1 MTLPDA
7 VRVVLGDGAIFD
19 DPLTPTRVNP
29 LDLLTDAD
37 RLAADV
43 LTSVGVLYADEYQN
57 EVSTDAAV
65 EQLARSYAGAHEPD
79 AILAAVE
86 HAGRVPWDET
96 GPEHVIDLV
105 QWYAEPH
112 KRAAYYLG
120 LAIGWRAAQQ
130 FGADR

>member
-19 DPLTPTRVNP
+19 EPLTPTRVNP

-43 LTSVGVLYADEYQN
+43 LTSVGVLYADDDQDKA
-57 EVSTDAAV
+57 STDAAV

-130 FGADR
+130 FGGDR

>member
-19 DPLTPTRVNP
+19 DPLTPARVNP

-43 LTSVGVLYADEYQN
+43 LTSVGVLYADDDQDEA
-57 EVSTDAAV
+57 STDAAV

-130 FGADR
+130 FGGDR

>member
-7 VRVVLGDGAIFD
+7 VRIVLGDGALFD
-19 DPLTPTRVNP
+19 DPVTPTRVNP
-29 LDLLTDAD
+29 LDLLADAD

-43 LTSVGVLYADEYQN
+43 LARVGVLYVDDEQD
-57 EVSTDAAV
+57 ETSTDAAV
-65 EQLARSYAGAHEPD
+65 EQLAGDYAGAYEPA
-79 AILAAVE
+79 AILTALE
-86 HAGRVPWDET
+86 QAGRVPWDET
-96 GPEHVIDLV
+96 GPEYVIDLV

-130 FGADR
+130 FGGDR

>member
-7 VRVVLGDGAIFD
+7 VRVVLGDGALFD
-19 DPLTPTRVNP
+19 DPVMPTRVNP
-29 LDLLTDAD
+29 LDLLADAD
-37 RLAADV
+37 RLAVDV
-43 LTSVGVLYADEYQN
+43 LARVGVLYVDDDQDET
-57 EVSTDAAV
+57 STDAAV
-65 EQLARSYAGAHEPD
+65 EQLARSYSGAYEPD
-79 AILAAVE
+79 AILTVLE

-130 FGADR
+130 FGGHR